1 MVPGEGLE
9 PSWCRH
15 RRILSPLRLPIPPS
29 RPGSADYPGQRLP
42 PARARA
48 RGAPVSAIIAPVRLA
63 DFDYELP
70 RRLIARAPLAERSAS
85 RLLHLR
91 GERIEDRMFRDLPDL
106 LRPGDLLVANDTRVL
121 HARLLGVK
129 PSGGRVEVLI
139 ERITGEH
146 EADAQIR
153 ASHKPRPGTPLL
165 LEGGLRAEVVER
177 SGDFFRLR
185 FAGDDAVIDLLERH
199 GRLPL
204 PPYLERE
211 PDALD
216 ETRYQTVYS
225 RAHGSVAAPTAGL
238 HFDAGLLGAIEA
250 RGVSI
255 ARLTLHV
262 GAGTFQPVRVQ
273 ELARHRMH
281 RERYIVPPETVEA
294 VAAARSRGGHVLAV
308 GTTSLRALE
317 AAAATGTLRGGEGE
331 TDLFILP
338 GYRFRVADC
347 LLTNFHLPRSTLLM
361 LAAAFGGAENVRRAY
376 SHAIAHGYRFYSYGD
391 AMFIECGQS
400 A

>member
-1 MVPGEGLE
+1 MV
-9 PSWCRH
+9 S
-15 RRILSPLRLPIPPS
+15 
-29 RPGSADYPGQRLP
+29 P
-42 PARARA
+42 PADFESAASTDSAIPAGERGLSRTTAAAGKGGRRRAR
-48 RGAPVSAIIAPVRLA
+48 VSAIIVRVRLA

-70 RRLIARAPLAERSAS
+70 QRLIARTPHPERSAS

-91 GERIEDRMFRDLPDL
+91 GERIEDRVFRDLPDL

-139 ERITGEH
+139 ERITGER
-146 EADAQIR
+146 EVDAQIR
-153 ASHKPRPGTPLL
+153 ASHKPRPGTSLL
-165 LEGGLRAEVVER
+165 LEGSLRAEVVGR
-177 SGDFFRLR
+177 NGDFFRLR

-238 HFDAGLLGAIEA
+238 HFDVALLDAIEA

-294 VAAARSRGGHVLAV
+294 VEATRGRGGRVLAV

-317 AAAATGTLRGGEGE
+317 AASATGTLRRGEGE

-338 GYRFRVADC
+338 GYRFRVVDC

-361 LAAAFGGAENVRRAY
+361 LAAAFGGAQNVRRAY
-376 SHAIAHGYRFYSYGD
+376 AHAITSGYRFYSYGD
-391 AMFIECGQS
+391 AMFIEREQP